1 MINFNKR
8 VLPLITSGTICLSLC
23 SCSGDKVSSKNDP
36 SGSNFVSSS
45 SSVSDNNLVSTVT
58 SMSSIA
64 TTNVITTNVTTTNV
78 VTEPS
83 TTEFNQSIFSEN
95 DKIVLEQFDEILSDV
110 NNSKDDEGF
119 LDKGKKYFIY
129 SVDFIFYDGEI
140 KGVKFSDLTDSAK
153 QQLLS
158 DIVTIDNLICS
169 KFPNYKETIGNG
181 AGAVFGKLM
190 ELIRAGSK
198 NIKDFSRDKMGEDNY
213 NKLGQYKDLFIETAF
228 GDWDVFTGLVDG
240 GKQKVKNWYENF
252 RNNNQ
257 PTSEGQN

>member
-8 VLPLITSGTICLSLC
+8 VLPLIMSGTLSFSLYGC
-23 SCSGDKVSSKNDP
+23 SSSSISSKNNS

-45 SSVSDNNLVSTVT
+45 SSVSDNSFVSTVT
-58 SMSSIA
+58 STS
-64 TTNVITTNVTTTNV
+64 TTTTTNITTTSV
-78 VTEPS
+78 VTEPLTS
-83 TTEFNQSIFSEN
+83 ELAEPTFSEN
-95 DKIVLEQFDEILSDV
+95 DRIVLEQFDAIITDV
-110 NNSKDDEGF
+110 NNSKDDESL

-181 AGAVFGKLM
+181 ASAVFGKLM

-198 NIKDFSRDKMGEDNY
+198 NIKDFSRDKMGEENY
-213 NKLGQYKDLFIETAF
+213 NKLGEYKDLFIETAF
-228 GDWDVFTGLVDG
+228 GDWDVFLGLVDG